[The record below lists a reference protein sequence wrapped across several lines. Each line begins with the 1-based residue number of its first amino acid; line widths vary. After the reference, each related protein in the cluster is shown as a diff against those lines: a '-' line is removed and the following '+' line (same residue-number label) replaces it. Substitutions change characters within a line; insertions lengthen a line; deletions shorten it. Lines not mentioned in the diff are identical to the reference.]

1 MTKPL
6 LQIIIGSTRPGRAG
20 ASVAQW
26 FADRAREDDRF
37 AVEVLDLAEVGLPL
51 MDEPNHPRL
60 RSYVHEHTQNWSA
73 TIDRADAFVFVI
85 PEYNYSLNAATK
97 NAIDYLFQEW
107 QHKPLGIV
115 SYGGISG
122 GLRAAQVLKQIG
134 SALKMVPTPDTV
146 IIPMVA
152 KLRDQEGCFNPTP
165 AIEDS
170 ATALLG
176 ELSTLTTAMLPV
188 REAQLAAAQA

>member
-1 MTKPL
+1 MAKPL

-20 ASVAQW
+20 TPVAEW
-26 FADRAREDDRF
+26 FAARARVDGRF
-37 AVEVLDLAEVGLPL
+37 ELEVLDLAEVGLPL
-51 MDEPNHPRL
+51 LDEPNHPRL
-60 RSYVHEHTQNWSA
+60 RAYQHEHTKAWSA

-97 NAIDYLFQEW
+97 NAIDYLFHEW
-107 QHKPLGIV
+107 AHKPLGIV

-134 SALKMVPTPDTV
+134 SAVKMVPTPDTV

-152 KLRDQEGCFNPTP
+152 QLRDEHGRFQAPQ
-165 AIEDS
+165 IIDDS

-176 ELSTLTTAMLPV
+176 ELITLTAALQPV
-188 REAQLAAAQA
+188 RQGQPATFQH